1 MNKLYIENR
10 DKASFKNKRLYKK
23 IFKTTLNLLE
33 IEGRSE
39 VNVIIIN
46 NKEIK
51 AISKQ
56 YKKKDKATDVLSFP
70 SDWQELKNQ
79 IGYNMFGDIFISHEK
94 VTAQAKKFGHSE
106 KREWGYLFVHGL
118 LHLIGYDHLNKKDEK
133 EMNGLAKM
141 IMTKVGV
148 ERHV

>member
-1 MNKLYIENR
+1 MNNLYIENR
-10 DKASFKNKRLYKK
+10 NKASFKNKRLYKK

-33 IEGRSE
+33 IKGRSE
-39 VNVIIIN
+39 VNVIIID

-70 SDWQELKNQ
+70 SDWQDLKDK

-94 VTAQAKKFGHSE
+94 VTLQAKKFGHSE

-118 LHLIGYDHLNKKDEK
+118 LHLIGYDHMNKKDEK
-133 EMNGLAKM
+133 EMNELAKI

>member
-1 MNKLYIENR
+1 MNNLYIENR
-10 DKASFKNKRLYKK
+10 NKASFKNKRLYKK

-33 IEGRSE
+33 IKGRSE
-39 VNVIIIN
+39 VNVIIID

-70 SDWQELKNQ
+70 SDWQELKDK

-94 VTAQAKKFGHSE
+94 VTTQAKKFGHSE

-118 LHLIGYDHLNKKDEK
+118 LHLIGYDHMNKKDEK
-133 EMNGLAKM
+133 EMNGLAKI